1 MLKPNKILISRT
13 DSIGD
18 VILTLPMAGILKKRF
33 PNVSIVFLGKNYT
46 KSIIETSEHI
56 DEFLSID
63 DLNKLNP
70 KEQIQFIRNKNIS
83 HCIHVFPK
91 KEIAQL
97 MKKSGVQLRIGTTN
111 RAYHWL
117 TCNKLIKLSRKN
129 SDLHEAQ
136 LNCKLLSAVGINEE
150 FSLVDLAAAYG
161 FTKHLALPQK
171 HKELLSKDKK
181 NIIIHAKSQGNA
193 VEWGLEN
200 FSKLISKIDKE
211 KFQVF
216 ISGTQAEGQ
225 LLQPLIKNNPD
236 AVDLTG
242 KLSLPE
248 FISFINEADILIAAS
263 TGPLHICAALGKKA
277 IGLFLDKRPIHPG
290 RWAPI
295 GKDTHVVLMNNDSER
310 ELQQI
315 LNLTQAQ

>member
-295 GKDTHVVLMNNDSER
+295 GKDTHVVLMNNDSGR

>member
-1 MLKPNKILISRT
+1 MLKPSKILISRT

-18 VILTLPMAGILKKRF
+18 VILTLPMAGILKKKF
-33 PNVSIVFLGKNYT
+33 PNVFIVFLGKNYT

-63 DLNKLNP
+63 DLTKLNP

-129 SDLHEAQ
+129 STLHEAQ

-150 FSLVDLAAAYG
+150 FSLGDLAAAYG

-171 HKELLSKDKK
+171 HKVLLSKDKK

-242 KLSLPE
+242 KMSLPE

>member
-1 MLKPNKILISRT
+1 MQKPNKILISRT

-18 VILTLPMAGILKKRF
+18 VILTLPMAGILKKKF
-33 PNVSIVFLGKNYT
+33 PEVKIVFLGKNYT
-46 KSIIETSEHI
+46 KSIIESSEHI

-70 KEQIQFIRNKNIS
+70 KEQVKFIRGKNIS

-97 MKKSGVQLRIGTTN
+97 MKKASVPVRIGTTN

-117 TCNKLIKLSRKN
+117 TCNKLIKLSRKK

-136 LNCKLLSAVGINEE
+136 LNCKLLSAFEIKEE
-150 FSLVDLAAAYG
+150 FSLDDLAAAYG
-161 FTKHLALPQK
+161 FTKHLPLQQK
-171 HKELLSKDKK
+171 HKELLSKNKK
-181 NIIIHAKSQGNA
+181 NIIIHAKSQGSA

-200 FSKLISKIDKE
+200 FNKLISKIDKQ

-216 ISGTQAEGQ
+216 ISGTQAEGE

-242 KLSLPE
+242 KMSLSE

-263 TGPLHICAALGKKA
+263 TGPLHICAAIGKKA
-277 IGLFLDKRPIHPG
+277 IGLFIDKRPIHPG
-290 RWAPI
+290 RWAPV
-295 GKDTHVVLMNNDSER
+295 GKDTHVVLMNNDTESE
-310 ELQQI
+310 LKQI
-315 LNLTQAQ
+315 LSLIDTK

>member
-18 VILTLPMAGILKKRF
+18 VILTLPMAGILKERF

-111 RAYHWL
+111 RAYHWF

-315 LNLTQAQ
+315 LNLAQAQ

>member
-97 MKKSGVQLRIGTTN
+97 MKKSGVQLRIGTAN

>member
-181 NIIIHAKSQGNA
+181 
-193 VEWGLEN
+193 
-200 FSKLISKIDKE
+200 IS
-211 KFQVF
+211 
-216 ISGTQAEGQ
+216 SY
-225 LLQPLIKNNPD
+225 
-236 AVDLTG
+236 
-242 KLSLPE
+242 
-248 FISFINEADILIAAS
+248 
-263 TGPLHICAALGKKA
+263 
-277 IGLFLDKRPIHPG
+277 
-290 RWAPI
+290 
-295 GKDTHVVLMNNDSER
+295 M
-310 ELQQI
+310 
-315 LNLTQAQ
+315 LNLKAMPLNGV

>member
-111 RAYHWL
+111 RAYHWF

>member
-1 MLKPNKILISRT
+1 MLKPSKILISRT

-18 VILTLPMAGILKKRF
+18 VILTLPMAGILKKKF
-33 PNVSIVFLGKNYT
+33 PHVSIVFLGKNYT

-91 KEIAQL
+91 KEIAKL
-97 MKKSGVQLRIGTTN
+97 IKKAGVQFRIGTTN

-150 FSLVDLAAAYG
+150 FSLAELATNYG

-171 HKELLSKDKK
+171 HKELLSKNKK
-181 NIIIHAKSQGNA
+181 NIIIHAKSQGSA

-200 FSKLISKIDKE
+200 FSKLISKIDKA

-216 ISGTQAEGQ
+216 ISGTQAEGE

-236 AVDLTG
+236 AIDLTG
-242 KLSLPE
+242 KMTLPE

-277 IGLFLDKRPIHPG
+277 IGLFIDKRPIHPG
-290 RWAPI
+290 RWAPV
-295 GKDTHVVLMNNDSER
+295 GKDTHVVLMNDDSEK

-315 LNLTQAQ
+315 LNLIEAK

>member
-56 DEFLSID
+56 DEFLSLD

-216 ISGTQAEGQ
+216 ISGTLAEGQ

-242 KLSLPE
+242 KLSLSE